1 MKAGPLLAACSL
13 LASVLQLSGC
23 GARFESFPFELPG
36 GGSIPLRE
44 SAAHGRSEEGRL
56 EPAAGATT
64 TPMYTL
70 RRSLTVGADA
80 SAVAIAYTSQL
91 PDCTLTLYSEDTSVL
106 RSAALPPSGKAVF
119 RFLIPLARGD
129 RLKGFRLSTA
139 STGGALVLRGA
150 GMEPLLR
157 GFSIEGNEVTLDES
171 ISGIAL
177 LPGRLEARISQKM
190 RQAMAGKR
198 WQIGLDAAP
207 LDAAPSAEAAEAAQA
222 EPTPAEIVFA
232 GPDLAPAMF
241 SVDLPAVTAPLAFGS
256 GSVGFAPRDIRATGL
271 AVRRFEISFPTGP
284 GPIPADPGLVL
295 AWDRSA
301 WRQPDFELFSWASF
315 PRVLIFDTADYRVQD
330 RFFKRLAFF
339 VEKAG
344 FAGQIPTW
352 QALEGRH
359 GYNAHDYR
367 AEDLARFFE
376 TARAEGI
383 ELAAEEQTLK
393 GILLD
398 AGIIESTGS
407 AFASGSGAVLSIS
420 RSSSAALRE
429 LLITHECFHG
439 VFFSLPSFQAESERT
454 WRSLSGVEKR
464 VWREFLAMKDYNTD
478 DPGLVVNEFQSYLF
492 QQPREGVKAFQA
504 LTLGRM
510 RAHSSEGAALVA
522 QLLAQRPDSFL
533 QSFDELDAALRAAG
547 GPAGGRAIAVKK
559 SP

>member
-1 MKAGPLLAACSL
+1 VKPGPLFTSCFL
-13 LASVLQLSGC
+13 LASVLLLPGC

-36 GGSIPLRE
+36 GGSIPIRE
-44 SAAHGRSEEGRL
+44 SAGYSRSEEGRL
-56 EPAAGATT
+56 DPAAGAKT

-70 RRSLTVGADA
+70 RRGLTVEEDA
-80 SAVAIAYTSQL
+80 GAVAIAYTSQL
-91 PDCTLTLYSEDTSVL
+91 PDCTITLYSEGGAVL
-106 RSAALPPSGKAVF
+106 GSAALPPSGKSVF

-129 RLKGFRLSTA
+129 RLKGFKLSTGSA
-139 STGGALVLRGA
+139 AGLLQLRGA
-150 GMEPLLR
+150 GMERLLR
-157 GFSIEGNEVTLDES
+157 GFSIEGNEVTLDGT
-171 ISGIAL
+171 IAGITL
-177 LPGRLEARISQKM
+177 LPGRLEAKISQKT
-190 RQAMAGKR
+190 RQAMTGKA
-198 WQIGLDAAP
+198 WQIVLEPAP
-207 LDAAPSAEAAEAAQA
+207 LDGESGV
-222 EPTPAEIVFA
+222 AEIVFA
-232 GPDLAPAMF
+232 GPDLAPARF

-256 GSVGFAPRDIRATGL
+256 GSVGFAPREIRATGL
-271 AVRRFEISFPTGP
+271 TVRRLELSFPAGL

-295 AWDRSA
+295 SWDRSA
-301 WRQPDFELFSWASF
+301 WRRPDFEVFSWQSF

-344 FAGQIPTW
+344 FAGSIPGW
-352 QALEGRH
+352 GALEGRH

-367 AEDLARFFE
+367 AADLARFFAK
-376 TARAEGI
+376 ARAEGV

-407 AFASGSGAVLSIS
+407 GFAPGSGAVLSIS

-439 VFFSLPSFQAESERT
+439 VFFSLPSFQAESERA
-454 WRSLSGVEKR
+454 WRSLSDVEKR

-510 RAHSSEGAALVA
+510 RVGSSEGAALVA
-522 QLLAQRPDSFL
+522 QLLAERPDSFI

-547 GPAGGRAIAVKK
+547 GPPGGRAIAVKR

>member
-1 MKAGPLLAACSL
+1 MKAGPLFTACSL
-13 LASVLQLSGC
+13 LASVLLLPGC
-23 GARFESFPFELPG
+23 GARFESFAFELPG
-36 GGSIPLRE
+36 GGSIPIRE
-44 SAAHGRSEEGRL
+44 SAAHGPGEEGRL
-56 EPAAGATT
+56 EPAAGAKS

-70 RRSLTVGADA
+70 RRGLTVGADA

-91 PDCTLTLYSEDTSVL
+91 PDCTITLYSEGTTVL
-106 RSAALPPSGKAVF
+106 GSAALPPSGKSVF

-129 RLKGFRLSTA
+129 RLKGFQLSTG
-139 STGGALVLRGA
+139 SPGGSLELRGA
-150 GMEPLLR
+150 GMERLLR
-157 GFSIEGNEVTLDES
+157 GFSIEGNEVTLDET
-171 ISGIAL
+171 ISEITL
-177 LPGRLEARISQKM
+177 LPGRLEAKISQKM
-190 RQAMAGKR
+190 RQEMAGEP
-198 WQIGLDAAP
+198 WQIVLEPAPLEAAP
-207 LDAAPSAEAAEAAQA
+207 LGA
-222 EPTPAEIVFA
+222 AEIVFA
-232 GPDLAPAMF
+232 GPDLAPARF

-256 GSVGFAPRDIRATGL
+256 GSVGFAPRNIRATGL
-271 AVRRFEISFPTGP
+271 TVRRFEISFPTGL

-295 AWDRSA
+295 SWDRSA
-301 WRQPDFELFSWASF
+301 WRRPDFEVFSWPSF

-344 FAGQIPTW
+344 FTGSIPGW
-352 QALEGRH
+352 RALEGRH

-367 AEDLARFFE
+367 AADLARFFAA
-376 TARAEGI
+376 ARAEGV

-464 VWREFLAMKDYNTD
+464 VWREFLAMKGYNTD

-510 RAHSSEGAALVA
+510 RVSSSEGAVLVA
-522 QLLAQRPDSFL
+522 QLLAERPDSFI

-547 GPAGGRAIAVKK
+547 GPPGGRAIAVKR